1 MLKLDGVFIGMVT
14 DELNQTER
22 PLLELILIDLASYLI
37 GLTEESR
44 IGLFSPHSR
53 QSVMMCAEAS
63 NRSMGEELL
72 QTILTGFAGS

>member
-53 QSVMMCAEAS
+53 QSVMCAEAS